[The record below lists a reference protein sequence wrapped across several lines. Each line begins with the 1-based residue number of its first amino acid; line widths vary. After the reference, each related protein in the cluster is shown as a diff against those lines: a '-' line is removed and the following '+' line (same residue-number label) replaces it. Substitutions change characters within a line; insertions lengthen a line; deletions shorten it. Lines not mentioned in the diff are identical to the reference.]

1 MNLDDDLRL
10 ALKRQPPSPDFAD
23 RVLARIA
30 WGEVEGGRGKG
41 EGGRETQEGGRGKGE
56 GGRGTREGQQPG
68 RPALRWLAVAATF
81 TLVAGAA
88 VQYYAYQ
95 QNVAEAERLNAEIR
109 LALQITSEKIAMV
122 QLRLSPGSTYER
134 SGRNP

>member
-1 MNLDDDLRL
+1 MNLDDDLRC

-23 RVLARIA
+23 HVLARIA
-30 WGEVEGGRGKG
+30 RGDVEGGRGKG
-41 EGGRETQEGGRGKGE
+41 KGGSRRGL
-56 GGRGTREGQQPG
+56 P
-68 RPALRWLAVAATF
+68 LRWLAVAAAF
-81 TLVAGAA
+81 ALVVGGA

-95 QNVAEAERLNAEIR
+95 QSVAEAERVKAEIR

>member
-1 MNLDDDLRL
+1 MILDDELRG

-30 WGEVEGGRGKG
+30 RGDVEGGRS
-41 EGGRETQEGGRGKGE
+41 
-56 GGRGTREGQQPG
+56 
-68 RPALRWLAVAATF
+68 PALRWLAAAAAL
-81 TLVAGAA
+81 TLVVAGS
-88 VQYYAYQ
+88 VRYYAYQ
-95 QNVAEAERLNAEIR
+95 QSVAEAERVKAEIR

-122 QLRLSPGSTYER
+122 QLRLGTGSTSER

>member
-1 MNLDDDLRL
+1 MKLDDDLRR

-30 WGEVEGGRGKG
+30 RGDLEGGRGKG
-41 EGGRETQEGGRGKGE
+41 EGGR
-56 GGRGTREGQQPG
+56 PG
-68 RPALRWLAVAATF
+68 PPALRWLATAAAL
-81 TLVAGAA
+81 TLVVAGS
-88 VQYYAYQ
+88 VEYYAYQ
-95 QNVAEAERLNAEIR
+95 QSVAEAERVKAEIR

-122 QLRLSPGSTYER
+122 QLRLGTRSTSER

>member
-1 MNLDDDLRL
+1 MNLDDELRR

-30 WGEVEGGRGKG
+30 RGDVEGGRGKG
-41 EGGRETQEGGRGKGE
+41 AGGRRTAEGGK
-56 GGRGTREGQQPG
+56 PA
-68 RPALRWLAVAATF
+68 RPALRWLAAAAALI
-81 TLVAGAA
+81 LVVGGS
-88 VQYYAYQ
+88 VGYYAHQ
-95 QNVAEAERLNAEIR
+95 QSAAEAERVKAEIR

>member
-1 MNLDDDLRL
+1 MNLDDELRR

-30 WGEVEGGRGKG
+30 RGDV
-41 EGGRETQEGGRGKGE
+41 EGGRGKGE
-56 GGRGTREGQQPG
+56 GGRGTAEGGKPA
-68 RPALRWLAVAATF
+68 RPALRWLAAAAALI
-81 TLVAGAA
+81 LVVGGS
-88 VQYYAYQ
+88 VGYYAHQ
-95 QNVAEAERLNAEIR
+95 QSAAEAERVKAEIR

>member
-1 MNLDDDLRL
+1 MNLDDDLRR

-30 WGEVEGGRGKG
+30 RRDLEGRK
-41 EGGRETQEGGRGKGE
+41 GKGE
-56 GGRGTREGQQPG
+56 GGRGTGETGKPG
-68 RPALRWLAVAATF
+68 LPALRWLAAAAAL
-81 TLVAGAA
+81 TLVVAGS

-95 QNVAEAERLNAEIR
+95 RSVAEAERVKAEIR

-122 QLRLSPGSTYER
+122 QLRLRPGSTYEQ

>member
-1 MNLDDDLRL
+1 MNLDDDLRR

-30 WGEVEGGRGKG
+30 RRDVEGGSGKG
-41 EGGRETQEGGRGKGE
+41 EGGRGKGE
-56 GGRGTREGQQPG
+56 GGRGTGEGGKPG
-68 RPALRWLAVAATF
+68 LPALRWLAVAAAF
-81 TLVAGAA
+81 TLAVVGA

-95 QNVAEAERLNAEIR
+95 RSVAEAERVNAEIR

-134 SGRNP
+134 SGRNQ

>member
-1 MNLDDDLRL
+1 MNLDDDLRR

-30 WGEVEGGRGKG
+30 RSDLERGGGTG
-41 EGGRETQEGGRGKGE
+41 EGGK
-56 GGRGTREGQQPG
+56 PG
-68 RPALRWLAVAATF
+68 LPVLRWLTAAAAL
-81 TLVAGAA
+81 TLVVGGS
-88 VQYYAYQ
+88 VRYYAYQ
-95 QNVAEAERLNAEIR
+95 QSVAEAERVKAEIR

-122 QLRLSPGSTYER
+122 QLRLATGSTYER

>member
-1 MNLDDDLRL
+1 MNLDDDLRC

-30 WGEVEGGRGKG
+30 RSDLEGGR
-41 EGGRETQEGGRGKGE
+41 
-56 GGRGTREGQQPG
+56 
-68 RPALRWLAVAATF
+68 RPALRWLAAAAAL
-81 TLVAGAA
+81 TLVVGGS
-88 VQYYAYQ
+88 VRYYAYQ
-95 QNVAEAERLNAEIR
+95 QSVAEAERVKAEIR

-122 QLRLSPGSTYER
+122 QLRLATGSTYER